1 MNYLSIF
8 VISFTVA
15 LSGALAPSPLLAAVI
30 HESTKQGVKSGPLII
45 LGHAIIEI
53 AMVALI
59 MLGVGQII
67 NNPLVLKVIS
77 LLGAFILLYFGFT
90 MFLSLPKLS
99 LELKNGYHKKWSPPG
114 LKPVVPKGGILKPPL
129 SPPLR
134 TGFASGVVSNLTLM
148 GIILSFANP
157 YWTLWWITI
166 GLGMVLAAQ
175 RQGLLAV
182 LIFFC
187 GHIAADL
194 SWYTIVSLMFGKGR
208 RFISDRIYKI
218 ISGLCAGLLAG
229 FGVYFAASSFKY

>member
-1 MNYLSIF
+1 MGLALSLAQLTAQRFESKIRGMNYLSIF

-15 LSGALAPSPLLAAVI
+15 LSGALAPGPLLAAVI

-67 NNPLVLKVIS
+67 NNPLALKVIS

-99 LELKNGYHKKWSPPG
+99 LKLKNEY
-114 LKPVVPKGGILKPPL
+114 
-129 SPPLR
+129 R
-134 TGFASGVVSNLTLM
+134 ERSNLTLM
-148 GIILSFANP
+148 GITLSFANP
-157 YWTLWWITI
+157 YWALWWITI

-194 SWYTIVSLMFGKGR
+194 SWYTIVSLMFGRNR
-208 RFISDRIYKI
+208 RFISDRIYKV
-218 ISGLCAGLLAG
+218 ISGLCAGMLAG
-229 FGVYFAASSFKY
+229 FGVYFAVSSFKY